1 MMEKFLVDLERKRT
15 HYILR
20 PSFLERYIMVP
31 LALGTIS
38 VFEYRFGEW
47 VHSFPSGACKRLL
60 TFAHGLLSCLAIT
73 FTGVHIRVD
82 TPIGKGFIIH
92 NFSSIFIDA
101 ESIGENFTVNQGV
114 SVGAD
119 WQKKGKPRIGN
130 NVFIGSG
137 AKILGEVTIGDN
149 VVVAANA
156 FVNRSVPENVTVA
169 GVPGRIISRDGGSAY
184 LQLT

>member
-1 MMEKFLVDLERKRT
+1 
-15 HYILR
+15 
-20 PSFLERYIMVP
+20 MVP

-38 VFEYRFGEW
+38 VFVYRFGEW
-47 VHSFPSGACKRLL
+47 VHSLPAGSRKRLL
-60 TFAHGLLSCLAIT
+60 TIIQRLVSSLTTT
-73 FTGVHIRVD
+73 FTGVHIHAG

-119 WQKKGKPRIGN
+119 WLNKGKPKIGN

-137 AKILGEVTIGDN
+137 AKILGAVTIGDN
-149 VVVAANA
+149 VVIAANT
-156 FVNRSVPENVTVA
+156 FVSRSVPDNVTVA

-184 LQLT
+184 LQLN